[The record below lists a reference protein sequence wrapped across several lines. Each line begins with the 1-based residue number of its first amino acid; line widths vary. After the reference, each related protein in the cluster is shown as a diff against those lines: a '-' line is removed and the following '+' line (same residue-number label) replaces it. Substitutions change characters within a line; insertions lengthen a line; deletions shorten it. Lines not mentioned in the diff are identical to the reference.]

1 MKLFKSFAVRS
12 MAVALALALAP
23 ATLPAG
29 APLGIAQAQAEPF
42 VGAGV
47 HLVGG
52 RHYGRRHYRGGR
64 HYRVVAIVAAAHYRR
79 HRGIDS
85 GGAAVLGG
93 IIGLGIGAAIASQP
107 RYYDEPRPL
116 YRVAPR
122 GYAPAYGSGEWYR
135 YCADKYRSFDPRS
148 GTYQPYHGPR
158 RVCR

>member
-1 MKLFKSFAVRS
+1 MRLFKSFAVKS
-12 MAVALALALAP
+12 LAVALALAVAP

-29 APLGIAQAQAEPF
+29 APLGVAPAQAEPY

-64 HYRVVAIVAAAHYRR
+64 HYRGHRGYRGHRR
-79 HRGIDS
+79 HRGIGP

-93 IIGLGIGAAIASQP
+93 IVGLGIGAAIASQP
-107 RYYDEPRPL
+107 RYYDAPRPL

-122 GYAPAYGSGEWYR
+122 SYAPAYGTGEWYR
-135 YCADKYRSFDPRS
+135 YCAAKYRSFDARS
-148 GTYQPYHGPR
+148 GTYQPYDGPR